1 MVIRIDEE
9 KVKRIADHYGWN
21 NQLRQLAEECNE
33 LSVEALHCIR
43 ERGETERISE
53 EMVDVLIMIQQII
66 YFLRNDVK
74 KLEKYADFKLDR
86 QLSRIEREQ
95 EQIQIAMFYYYDKK
109 SKRVVIKINICFQNE
124 LFSMIKIF
132 VCNVF
137 RVLIDIEM

>member
-21 NQLRQLAEECNE
+21 NQLRQLAEECSE

-43 ERGETERISE
+43 EREETERLSE

-66 YFLRNDVK
+66 YMLRDDVK

-95 EQIQIAMFYYYDKK
+95 E
-109 SKRVVIKINICFQNE
+109 
-124 LFSMIKIF
+124 
-132 VCNVF
+132 
-137 RVLIDIEM
+137 